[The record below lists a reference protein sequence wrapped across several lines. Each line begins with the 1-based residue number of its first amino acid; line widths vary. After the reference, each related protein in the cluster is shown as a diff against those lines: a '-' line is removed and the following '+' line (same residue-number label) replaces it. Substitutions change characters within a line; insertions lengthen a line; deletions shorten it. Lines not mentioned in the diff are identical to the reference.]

1 MRWADERYVRLY
13 TRDTADWEMLPWQ
26 SRAFFPLLLRKVDR
40 AGQLNMGKHGLR
52 GVAQLVGVPEEFVEE
67 GLAGLVEDGCVGME
81 GSVLVVR
88 NFVAAQET
96 PSSNAKR
103 KRIERE
109 RKRDAQPPGEDCK
122 PENNHVT
129 LGHAESRD
137 VTAGHAMSRS
147 DLPSLAMPNLAF
159 PEEAYT
165 HTARAYVDV
174 CPPAHVDESLERLAI
189 TWEAAGLPMAS
200 SSMRDIADLISRLAA
215 SRGIVDLDEL
225 ALGLFKAFG
234 RFRDCC
240 GIKPAPSPFGFMKHW
255 ETVVEWYDGKGK
267 PPTRGDPSKGR
278 NGISPPTMKEITTR
292 PYAPRS
298 DDE

>member
-52 GVAQLVGVPEEFVEE
+52 GVAQLVGVPEDFVDQ
-67 GLAGLVEDGCVGME
+67 GLAGLIEDGCVGME

-103 KRIERE
+103 KSIERE
-109 RKRDAQPPGEDCK
+109 RKRVSQSPTENCNDQ
-122 PENNHVT
+122 NNHVT

-137 VTAGHAMSRS
+137 VTASHAMSRDDLHS
-147 DLPSLAMPNLAF
+147 LPSLAF
-159 PEEAYT
+159 PEETYT
-165 HTARAYVDV
+165 HPARVMD
-174 CPPAHVDESLERLAI
+174 PLQRLAI

-200 SSMRDIADLISRLAA
+200 SSMQDIANLIGRLAA
-215 SRGIVDLDEL
+215 SRGLDDLDAV
-225 ALGLFKAFG
+225 ALRLFQAFAK
-234 RFRDCC
+234 FRASC
-240 GIKPAPSPFGFMKHW
+240 GIKPAPSPFSFVKHW

-267 PPTRGDPSKGR
+267 PPVRGDPSRQR
-278 NGISPPTMKEITTR
+278 NGVEPPAMKEITRR
-292 PYAPRS
+292 PYAPRE